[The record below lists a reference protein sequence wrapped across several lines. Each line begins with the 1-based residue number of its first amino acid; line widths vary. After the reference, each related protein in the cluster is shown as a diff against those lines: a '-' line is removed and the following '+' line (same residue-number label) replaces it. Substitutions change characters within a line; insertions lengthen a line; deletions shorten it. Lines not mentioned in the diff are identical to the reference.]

1 VSIELSVV
9 VPVYNEEEN
18 IPELHRR
25 LAAVLAPLVRSYEIV
40 FVDDGSADRTWSVVG
55 ELAAA
60 DPHVKGLSF
69 SRNFGHQAAFTA
81 GLDHAGGEAVVI
93 MDADLQDPPELL
105 PELVAKWRE
114 GYDVVYAQRSR
125 REGETALKLVT
136 AAAFYRLLQ
145 RLTQVDVPVDTGD
158 FRLMSGKAVEA
169 FRRLPERHRFT
180 RGLVAW
186 MGFRQIG
193 VQYVRAARRA
203 GETKYT
209 MRKMLRLA
217 TDGLTAFSRLPLL
230 AALWTGVALVGVG
243 ALGALGFV
251 AARLSGTYVSGLWGL
266 AAGVLALAGV
276 QLVGLGLL
284 GEWVGRIYE
293 EVKGRPLYLVQATA
307 NLGSQPVA
315 RRR

>member
-1 VSIELSVV
+1 MSIELSVV

-25 LAAVLAPLVRSYEIV
+25 LGAVLAPLVRSYEIV
-40 FVDDGSADRTWSVVG
+40 FVDDGSADRTWTVVA

-69 SRNFGHQAAFTA
+69 SRNFGHQMAFTA
-81 GLDHAGGEAVVI
+81 GLDHASGEAVVI

-105 PELVAKWRE
+105 PELVARWRE
-114 GYDVVYAQRSR
+114 GYDVVYAQRSK
-125 REGETALKLVT
+125 REGETAFKLVT
-136 AAAFYRLLQ
+136 AAAFYRLLR

-158 FRLMSGKAVEA
+158 FRLMSAKAVEA
-169 FRRLPERHRFT
+169 FRRMPERHRFT

-209 MRKMLRLA
+209 MRKMMRLA

-230 AALWTGVALVGVG
+230 LALWTGVFLLAAGVVG
-243 ALGALGFV
+243 ALAFV
-251 AARLSGTYVSGLWGL
+251 GVRLSGTYVSGLWGL
-266 AAGVLALAGV
+266 AAGIVSLAGV

-293 EVKGRPLYLVQATA
+293 EVKQRPLYLVQDTA
-307 NLGSQPVA
+307 NLGPA
-315 RRR
+315 TPGRG

>member
-1 VSIELSVV
+1 MSIELSVV

-25 LAAVLAPLVRSYEIV
+25 LGVVLAPLVSSYEIV
-40 FVDDGSADRTWSVVG
+40 FVDDGSADRTWTVVS

-60 DPHVKGLSF
+60 DPRVKGLSF

-81 GLDHAGGEAVVI
+81 GLDHASGEAVVI

-105 PELVAKWRE
+105 PELVARWRE
-114 GYDVVYAQRSR
+114 GYDVVYAQRSK
-125 REGETALKLVT
+125 REGETAFKLVT
-136 AAAFYRLLQ
+136 AAAFYRLLR

-158 FRLMSGKAVEA
+158 FRLMSAKAVAA
-169 FRRLPERHRFT
+169 FRRMPERHRFT

-209 MRKMLRLA
+209 MRKMMRLA

-230 AALWTGVALVGVG
+230 LALWTGAFLLTAGVVG
-243 ALGALGFV
+243 ALAFV
-251 AARLSGTYVSGLWGL
+251 GVRLSGTYASGLWGL
-266 AAGVLALAGV
+266 AAGVVALAGV

-293 EVKGRPLYLVQATA
+293 EVKRRPLYLVQDTA
-307 NLGSQPVA
+307 NLGPA
-315 RRR
+315 PPGRA